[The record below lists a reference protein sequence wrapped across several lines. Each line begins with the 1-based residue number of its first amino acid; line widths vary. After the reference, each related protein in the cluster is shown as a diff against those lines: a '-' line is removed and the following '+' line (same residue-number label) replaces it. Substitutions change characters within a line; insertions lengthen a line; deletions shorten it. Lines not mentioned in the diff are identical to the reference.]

1 MKEEATIKT
10 LINNMSGEKRNILNF
25 TPLILNNIIINNN
38 KSSSIMPGVQN
49 KLKFEAD
56 SKNKF

>member
-10 LINNMSGEKRNILNF
+10 LINNMSGEKRNIPNF
-25 TPLILNNIIINNN
+25 TPTILNNINNNN
-38 KSSSIMPGVQN
+38 KSSSINPGVQN

-56 SKNKF
+56 SNI